1 MLSLLSATLH
11 DIEDGGSF
19 FQGLRCPL
27 NRFARRTATHPQSAA
42 ELQEDLALGSMLAGL
57 RVVAGR
63 RAVFQGSLLDLCLAR
78 YVWTD
83 TVSFRKG
90 LRTGI

>member
-1 MLSLLSATLH
+1 MH

-19 FQGLRCPL
+19 FQGSKCAL

-42 ELQEDLALGSMLAGL
+42 ELQEGLALGRMLAGL

-63 RAVFQGSLLDLCLAR
+63 RAVFQGSLLDLHLAR

-83 TVSFRKG
+83 TVSSRKG